1 MNKNK
6 CICETEKIIM
16 CTARVYGVSAVLH
29 LSYANALGHV
39 SSLAVKV

>member
-16 CTARVYGVSAVLH
+16 CTARVYGVLH
-29 LSYANALGHV
+29 LSYSNALGHV